1 MMMMVMNIALVCFK
15 EKDKLKT
22 TQLCLDCPNCSNFLL
37 TLFCVVTSNLLHA
50 CHSLQDTPDHI
61 WCMSSSS
68 PPPDHDDD
76 DDDDEDED
84 LHGCNDDGDDSDI

>member
-1 MMMMVMNIALVCFK
+1 MTLFCFK
-15 EKDKLKT
+15 EKNKFQIKE
-22 TQLCLDCPNCSNFLL
+22 SWFYI
-37 TLFCVVTSNLLHA
+37 FCVVTSNLPHA

-76 DDDDEDED
+76 DNDDEDED
-84 LHGCNDDGDDSDI
+84 LHGCNDDGDDDDGDL